1 MQVFTRSAPP
11 GARPDALRA
20 ACIGWRKTPF
30 LRILRPMPTN
40 VGPEYKKAEEAF
52 RAAKTIDEKI
62 TRLEDMIALLPKH
75 KGTDHLYADLKRR
88 MSKLQKQQESTGR
101 KSGGGPT
108 LGFEKEGAAQVV
120 LVGSPNSGKS
130 SILAALTNAAPDIG
144 EYPFSTHA
152 MQPGMV
158 KYEDIQI
165 QLVDTPPVTPEFMPT
180 HLLSVVR
187 GAEAA
192 LLVAD
197 LSADSLLEDLEA
209 VFQAFE
215 LRHVTFV
222 GRQSGDRDLIRSRL
236 IANKIDAPGAEAR
249 LDLLKEMIGDRFSIL
264 PLSTGDPTAIGRLPR
279 MLFDWLGIVRVYT
292 KAPGKKPE
300 LEKPYTVF
308 AGQTVGDIC
317 SLIHKDF
324 LQNLRFARM
333 WRGSDKPLTVSK
345 HEAVQDKDIL
355 ELHL

>member
-1 MQVFTRSAPP
+1 
-11 GARPDALRA
+11 
-20 ACIGWRKTPF
+20 
-30 LRILRPMPTN
+30 MPTN

-62 TRLEDMIALLPKH
+62 TRLEDMISLLPKH

-88 MSKLQKQQESTGR
+88 MSKLQKQQESSGR
-101 KSGGGPT
+101 KGGGGPT
-108 LGFEKEGAAQVV
+108 LGFEKEGAAQVI
-120 LVGSPNSGKS
+120 LVGAPNSGKS
-130 SILAALTNAAPDIG
+130 SILKAITNADPEVG

-158 KYEDIQI
+158 QYEDIQI

-192 LLVAD
+192 LLVVD
-197 LSADSLLEDLEA
+197 LSADSLLDDLEA
-209 VFQAFE
+209 VFQAFD

-222 GRQSGDRDLIRSRL
+222 GQQSDDRDRIRCRIL
-236 IANKIDAPGAEAR
+236 ANKIDAPGAAER
-249 LDLLKEMIGDRFSIL
+249 LDLLREMIGDRFLIL
-264 PLSTGDPTAIGRLPR
+264 PLSIRDREAADSLPR
-279 MLFDWLGIVRVYT
+279 MLFEWLGIVRVYT

-308 AGQTVGDIC
+308 TGQTVGDIC

-345 HEAVQDKDIL
+345 HETVQDRDIL
-355 ELHL
+355 ELHI

>member
-1 MQVFTRSAPP
+1 
-11 GARPDALRA
+11 
-20 ACIGWRKTPF
+20 
-30 LRILRPMPTN
+30 MPTN
-40 VGPEYKKAEEAF
+40 TGPEYKKAEEAF

-62 TRLEDMIALLPKH
+62 TRLEDMMAVLPKH
-75 KGTDHLYADLKRR
+75 KGTDHLFADLKRR
-88 MSKLQKQQESTGR
+88 MSKLLKQQESSGR

-108 LGFEKEGAAQVV
+108 LGFEKEGAAQVI
-120 LVGSPNSGKS
+120 LVGPPNSGKS
-130 SILAALTNAAPDIG
+130 SILRAITNASPDIG

-158 KYEDIQI
+158 QYEDIQI
-165 QLVDTPPVTPEFMPT
+165 QLVDTPPVTAEFMPT
-180 HLLSVVR
+180 HLLSVLR

-197 LSADSLLEDLEA
+197 LSVDSLLDDLDA

-215 LRHVTFV
+215 LRHVAFV
-222 GRQSGDRDLIRSRL
+222 KQASGDRDRVRCRL
-236 IANKIDAPGAEAR
+236 IANKKDAPGAVAR
-249 LDLLKEMIGDRFSIL
+249 LELLREMIADRFEIL
-264 PLSTGDPTAIGRLPR
+264 PMSSNEPTTLGMLPR
-279 MLFDWLGIVRVYT
+279 MLFEWLGIVRVYT

-333 WRGSDKPLTVSK
+333 WRGSENPLTVSK
-345 HEAVQDKDIL
+345 HEPVRDRDIL
-355 ELHL
+355 ELHI

>member
-1 MQVFTRSAPP
+1 
-11 GARPDALRA
+11 
-20 ACIGWRKTPF
+20 
-30 LRILRPMPTN
+30 LRILRLMPTN
-40 VGPEYKKAEEAF
+40 AGPEYKKAEEAF

-88 MSKLQKQQESTGR
+88 MSKLQKQQESSGR

-108 LGFEKEGAAQVV
+108 LGFEKEGAAQVI
-120 LVGSPNSGKS
+120 LVGAPNSGKS
-130 SILAALTNAAPDIG
+130 SLLNALTNATPDIG

-158 KYEDIQI
+158 QYQDIQI

-197 LSADSLLEDLEA
+197 LSVDSLLDDIET

-222 GRQSGDRDLIRSRL
+222 AQQEEDRDRIRCRI

-249 LDLLKEMIGDRFSIL
+249 LELLREVIEDRFQIL
-264 PLSTGDPTAIGRLPR
+264 PLSSRDSEAVNRLPR
-279 MLFDWLGIVRVYT
+279 MLFEWLEIIRVYT

-324 LQNLRFARM
+324 LQSLRFARM
-333 WRGSDKPLTVSK
+333 WRGSDKPITVSK
-345 HEAVQDKDIL
+345 HETVQDRDIL

>member
-1 MQVFTRSAPP
+1 M
-11 GARPDALRA
+11 L
-20 ACIGWRKTPF
+20 
-30 LRILRPMPTN
+30 ILRPMPTN
-40 VGPEYKKAEEAF
+40 AGPEYKKAEEAF

-88 MSKLQKQQESTGR
+88 MSKLQKQQESTGQ
-101 KSGGGPT
+101 KSGGGPS
-108 LGFEKEGAAQVV
+108 LGFEKEGAAQVI
-120 LVGSPNSGKS
+120 LVGAPNSGKS
-130 SILAALTNAAPDIG
+130 SILKALTNATPDIG

-158 KYEDIQI
+158 QYEDIQI
-165 QLVDTPPVTPEFMPT
+165 QLVDSPPVAPEYMPT

-197 LSADSLLEDLEA
+197 LSVDCLLDDLEA

-222 GRQSGDRDLIRSRL
+222 GQQSEDRDRIRSRMM
-236 IANKIDAPGAEAR
+236 ANKLDVPGAEAR
-249 LDLLKEMIGDRFSIL
+249 LELLREMIGDRFRIL
-264 PLSTGDPTAIGRLPR
+264 PLSSKDSEAIGRLPR
-279 MLFDWLGIVRVYT
+279 MLFEWLGIVRVYT

-300 LEKPYTVF
+300 LAKPYTVF

-324 LQNLRFARM
+324 LQNLRFARL
-333 WRGSDKPLTVSK
+333 WRGSEKPLTVSK
-345 HEAVQDKDIL
+345 HEAVQDRDIL

>member
-1 MQVFTRSAPP
+1 
-11 GARPDALRA
+11 
-20 ACIGWRKTPF
+20 
-30 LRILRPMPTN
+30 LRILRLMPTN

-88 MSKLQKQQESTGR
+88 MSKLQKQQESSGR
-101 KSGGGPT
+101 KGGGGPT
-108 LGFEKEGAAQVV
+108 LGFEKEGAAQVI
-120 LVGSPNSGKS
+120 LVGAPNCGKS
-130 SILAALTNAAPDIG
+130 SILKALTNATPDVG

-152 MQPGMV
+152 IQPGMIQ
-158 KYEDIQI
+158 YEDIQI

-197 LSADSLLEDLEA
+197 LSVDSLLDDLEA
-209 VFQAFE
+209 VFQAFD

-222 GRQSGDRDLIRSRL
+222 AQQEADRDRIRCR
-236 IANKIDAPGAEAR
+236 IVANKIDARGAEAR
-249 LDLLKEMIGDRFSIL
+249 LELLREMIGDRFPIL
-264 PLSTGDPTAIGRLPR
+264 PLSSRDVKAVGLLPR
-279 MLFDWLGIVRVYT
+279 MLFEWLGIVRVYT
-292 KAPGKKPE
+292 KAPGKRPE

-308 AGQTVGDIC
+308 TGQTVGDIC

-333 WRGSDKPLTVSK
+333 WRGSDKPITVSK
-345 HEAVQDKDIL
+345 HEIVHDRDIL

>member
-1 MQVFTRSAPP
+1 
-11 GARPDALRA
+11 
-20 ACIGWRKTPF
+20 
-30 LRILRPMPTN
+30 LRILRHMPTN

-88 MSKLQKQQESTGR
+88 MSKLQKQQESSGR

-108 LGFEKEGAAQVV
+108 LGFEKEGAAQVI
-120 LVGSPNSGKS
+120 LVGAPNSGKS
-130 SILAALTNAAPDIG
+130 SILQAVTNATPDIG

-158 KYEDIQI
+158 QYEDVQI
-165 QLVDTPPVTPEFMPT
+165 QLVDAPPVTPEFMPT
-180 HLLSVVR
+180 HLLSVLR
-187 GAEAA
+187 GAEGA

-197 LSADSLLEDLEA
+197 LAVDSLLEDLEA
-209 VFQAFE
+209 VLQAFE

-222 GRQSGDRDLIRSRL
+222 GQRSEDRDRVRCRL

-249 LDLLKEMIGDRFSIL
+249 LELLREMAGDRFEIL
-264 PLSTGDPTAIGRLPR
+264 PLSSRDPEAIGRLPR
-279 MLFDWLGIVRVYT
+279 MLFEWLGIVRVYT

-308 AGQTVGDIC
+308 TGQTVGDIC

-345 HEAVQDKDIL
+345 NETVQDRDIL
-355 ELHL
+355 ELHI

>member
-1 MQVFTRSAPP
+1 
-11 GARPDALRA
+11 
-20 ACIGWRKTPF
+20 
-30 LRILRPMPTN
+30 MPTN
-40 VGPEYKKAEEAF
+40 AGPEYKKAEEAF

-62 TRLEDMIALLPKH
+62 TRLEDMMSLLPKH

-88 MSKLQKQQESTGR
+88 MSKLLKQQESSGR
-101 KSGGGPT
+101 KSGGGST

-120 LVGSPNSGKS
+120 IIGPPNSGKS
-130 SILAALTNAAPDIG
+130 SILKAITNATPDIG

-158 KYEDIQI
+158 QYEDIQI
-165 QLVDTPPVTPEFMPT
+165 QLVDTPPVTAEFMPT

-192 LLVAD
+192 ILVAD
-197 LSADSLLEDLEA
+197 LSADSLLDDLEA
-209 VFQAFE
+209 VFNAFE
-215 LRHVTFV
+215 LRHVSFV
-222 GRQSGDRDLIRSRL
+222 GQPNEDRDLIRCRL
-236 IANKIDAPGAEAR
+236 IANKDDAPGASDR
-249 LDLLKEMIGDRFSIL
+249 LELLREMIGGRFEILSLSSKDPQAMGIL
-264 PLSTGDPTAIGRLPR
+264 PRL
-279 MLFDWLGIVRVYT
+279 LFDWLSIVRVYT

-308 AGQTVGDIC
+308 SGQTVGDIC

-333 WRGSDKPLTVSK
+333 WRDSNTPITVSR
-345 HEAVQDKDIL
+345 HEPVQDKDIL
-355 ELHL
+355 ELHI

>member
-1 MQVFTRSAPP
+1 M
-11 GARPDALRA
+11 
-20 ACIGWRKTPF
+20 
-30 LRILRPMPTN
+30 RILKPMPTN
-40 VGPEYKKAEEAF
+40 VGPEYRKAEEAF

-88 MSKLQKQQESTGR
+88 MSKLQKQQESSGR

-108 LGFEKEGAAQVV
+108 LGFEKEGAAQVI
-120 LVGSPNSGKS
+120 LVGAPNSGKS
-130 SILAALTNAAPDIG
+130 TILKALTNATPDIG

-158 KYEDIQI
+158 QYEDIQI

-197 LSADSLLEDLEA
+197 LAVDSLLDDLEA

-222 GRQSGDRDLIRSRL
+222 GQQSEDRDRIRCRM
-236 IANKIDAPGAEAR
+236 IANKIDAPGAQAR
-249 LDLLKEMIGDRFSIL
+249 LDLLREMVGDRFHIL
-264 PLSTGDPTAIGRLPR
+264 PLSSRDPEAASRLPR
-279 MLFDWLGIVRVYT
+279 MLFEWLGIVRVYT

-308 AGQTVGDIC
+308 SGQTVGDIC

-345 HEAVQDKDIL
+345 HETVQDGDIL
-355 ELHL
+355 ELHI

>member
-1 MQVFTRSAPP
+1 M
-11 GARPDALRA
+11 L
-20 ACIGWRKTPF
+20 
-30 LRILRPMPTN
+30 ILRPMPTN

-88 MSKLQKQQESTGR
+88 MSKLQKQQESTGQ

-108 LGFEKEGAAQVV
+108 LGFEKEGAAQVI
-120 LVGSPNSGKS
+120 LVGAPNSGKS
-130 SILAALTNAAPDIG
+130 SILKALTNATPDIG

-158 KYEDIQI
+158 QYEDIQI
-165 QLVDTPPVTPEFMPT
+165 QLVDTPPVTPEYMPT

-187 GAEAA
+187 GAEAV

-197 LSADSLLEDLEA
+197 LSTDCMLDDLEA

-215 LRHVTFV
+215 LRYVTFV
-222 GRQSGDRDLIRSRL
+222 GQPREDRDRIRSRM
-236 IANKIDAPGAEAR
+236 IANKLDLPGAEAR
-249 LDLLKEMIGDRFSIL
+249 LELLREMIGDRFQIL
-264 PLSTGDPTAIGRLPR
+264 PLSSKDPEAIGRLPR
-279 MLFDWLGIVRVYT
+279 VLFEWLGIVRVYS

-345 HEAVQDKDIL
+345 HEAVQDRDIL

>member
-1 MQVFTRSAPP
+1 
-11 GARPDALRA
+11 
-20 ACIGWRKTPF
+20 
-30 LRILRPMPTN
+30 MPTN
-40 VGPEYKKAEEAF
+40 AGPEYKKAEEAF

-75 KGTDHLYADLKRR
+75 KGTDHLYADLKRK
-88 MSKLQKQQESTGR
+88 MSKLQKQQESSGR

-108 LGFEKEGAAQVV
+108 LGFEKEGAAQVI
-120 LVGSPNSGKS
+120 LVGAPNSGKS
-130 SILAALTNAAPDIG
+130 SMLAALTNATPEIG
-144 EYPFSTHA
+144 DYPFTTHQ
-152 MQPGMV
+152 MQPGMAQ
-158 KYEDIQI
+158 YEDIQI

-187 GAEAA
+187 LAEAA

-197 LSADSLLEDLEA
+197 LATDSLLEDLEA
-209 VFQAFE
+209 VLQTFE
-215 LRHVTFV
+215 LRHVAFV
-222 GRQSGDRDLIRSRL
+222 GQASEDRDLVRTRL
-236 IANKIDAPGAEAR
+236 IANKVDAPGADSR
-249 LDLLKEMIGDRFSIL
+249 LELLREMVGDRFQIL
-264 PLSTGDPTAIGRLPR
+264 PLSTRDAGTVGSLPR
-279 MLFDWLGIVRVYT
+279 MLFEWLGIVRVYT

-333 WRGSDKPLTVSK
+333 WRGSDHPVTVSK
-345 HEAVQDKDIL
+345 HKPVRDRDIL

>member
-1 MQVFTRSAPP
+1 
-11 GARPDALRA
+11 L
-20 ACIGWRKTPF
+20 
-30 LRILRPMPTN
+30 LILRSMPTN

-88 MSKLQKQQESTGR
+88 MSRLQKQQESSGR
-101 KSGGGPT
+101 KSGGGPS
-108 LGFEKEGAAQVV
+108 LGFEKEGAAQVI
-120 LVGSPNSGKS
+120 LVGAPNSGKS
-130 SILAALTNAAPDIG
+130 TILRALTNATPDIG

-158 KYEDIQI
+158 QYEDIQI
-165 QLVDTPPVTPEFMPT
+165 QLVDTPPVTSEFMPT

-197 LSADSLLEDLEA
+197 LSADTLLDDLET
-209 VFQAFE
+209 VFRAFE

-222 GRQSGDRDLIRSRL
+222 ARQEEDRDRIRCRV
-236 IANKIDAPGAEAR
+236 IAGKTDAPGAEAR
-249 LDLLKEMIGDRFSIL
+249 LELLREMIGERFQIL
-264 PLSTGDPTAIGRLPR
+264 PLSARDPEAIRRVPR
-279 MLFDWLGIVRVYT
+279 ILFEWLGIVRVYT

-345 HEAVQDKDIL
+345 HETVQDRDIL

>member
-1 MQVFTRSAPP
+1 
-11 GARPDALRA
+11 
-20 ACIGWRKTPF
+20 
-30 LRILRPMPTN
+30 MPTN
-40 VGPEYKKAEEAF
+40 AGPEYKKAEEAF

-88 MSKLQKQQESTGR
+88 MSKLQRQQESSGR

-120 LVGSPNSGKS
+120 LVGAPNSGKS
-130 SILAALTNAAPDIG
+130 SILNALSNATPDIG

-158 KYEDIQI
+158 QYEDIQI
-165 QLVDTPPVTPEFMPT
+165 QLIDAPPVTPEFMPT

-187 GAEAA
+187 GAEAT
-192 LLVAD
+192 LLVVD
-197 LSADSLLEDLEA
+197 LSADTLLDDLEA

-222 GRQSGDRDLIRSRL
+222 AQKEEDRDKIRCRI
-236 IANKIDAPGAEAR
+236 IANKVDAAGAQAR
-249 LDLLKEMIGDRFSIL
+249 LELLREMIGERFPIL
-264 PLSTGDPTAIGRLPR
+264 PLSTRDPEAIRRIPR
-279 MLFDWLGIVRVYT
+279 MLFEWLGIVRVYS

-333 WRGSDKPLTVSK
+333 WRGSDKPITVSK
-345 HEAVQDKDIL
+345 QEIVKDRDIL